1 MLPRGKLIYPLC
13 FPFNFNSDTDYL
25 ARIHRPHFC
34 WAKARFL
41 IIERKTPQRCQ
52 TWHMGGLQVLYNTK
66 PRSNLVRPK
75 QGYWPAKTFLVRWVL
90 RRSRAEPHYSGDQSV
105 LDHVVVTVV
114 NWPRGPGKKQYNW
127 TEVKQEND
135 GRGAGGGGAV
145 VEVREKNHLHST
157 AWGFQLL
164 NCLYFYVFEL
174 AFPWL
179 LLQNSSDNWH
189 MDKCFP
195 CFKPCTSNF
204 SFPLNIVDKGLAR

>member
-75 QGYWPAKTFLVRWVL
+75 QGYRPAKTFLVRWVL

-135 GRGAGGGGAV
+135 GRGAGGWGSGGRSQ
-145 VEVREKNHLHST
+145 REKPPALNRTRFSSSQLPLFLCLRVSIPMASST
-157 AWGFQLL
+157 KFQL
-164 NCLYFYVFEL
+164 
-174 AFPWL
+174 
-179 LLQNSSDNWH
+179 
-189 MDKCFP
+189 
-195 CFKPCTSNF
+195 
-204 SFPLNIVDKGLAR
+204 